1 MSPGIQT
8 FCTHAQTHAHTLV
21 EAFSPGPSGHPGNSG
36 SFWCSEQNHKHGTD
50 AWSSRFAL
58 DVSGY
63 FAFLSFAPVKESFSF
78 LLKPTAPDDSA
89 FRCCS
94 VRLSIDFSPSRQP
107 LSKAALI
114 NTFTMEQM
122 RATHII
128 ELCTQ
133 LIYLSG

>member
-1 MSPGIQT
+1 MHKHMHTPSWRHSHQD
-8 FCTHAQTHAHTLV
+8 HQDTLV
-21 EAFSPGPSGHPGNSG
+21 TLGASGVL
-36 SFWCSEQNHKHGTD
+36 
-50 AWSSRFAL
+50 SRIINTVLMLGLHDLPLTSL
-58 DVSGY
+58 DILL
-63 FAFLSFAPVKESFSF
+63 FLFFAPVKESFSF